1 MLAKKLKALKEDIIK
16 WNRSEFGNVGRQKK
30 ELLEVLKLLDIK
42 EGEHGLSEV
51 EMGEM
56 AVVRS
61 QIQNFLSLEEISWR
75 QKLRMLCVKEGDN
88 NTKFIHKV
96 ANSRR

>member
-1 MLAKKLKALKEDIIK
+1 MLAKKLKALKEDIFQ

-42 EGEHGLSEV
+42 EREHGLSEV
-51 EMGEM
+51 EMGER

-61 QIQNFLSLEEISWR
+61 QIQNLLSLEEISWR
-75 QKLRMLCVKEGDN
+75 
-88 NTKFIHKV
+88 
-96 ANSRR
+96 